1 MAGVQPPQP
10 YPVSITSS
18 TRPLPQNYQQKPFA
32 AGSAM
37 QAETTMSP
45 GASQRGPKVP
55 QTVSRVE
62 SAEKASP
69 MERPPD
75 TGPRVKE
82 QDPRLSPDISIVK
95 VENEL
100 GPEETGMLDMYVSD
114 MGRSGAGPSHGQ
126 NDEDQS
132 DYDVEEPPG
141 DMHRDEM
148 SNESGNLSMDQS
160 GNWYMG
166 NFREID
172 IQDQGNCPRP
182 GLMEAS
188 KAMQYGMVELAPNTS
203 VYLYRKQYEIAMSKI
218 KFNEKNQAR
227 DGTPAARYLLS
238 TFYDKSELIN
248 ATIRN
253 TDGDCNVYPGYTPL
267 NRVIIYAI
275 EVFCVQNSDSTMTE
289 THSALG
295 RKITAYR
302 SFTKNR
308 ILNSGKSFQ

>member
-166 NFREID
+166 NFRDARPAPKSYNVRHKVRNPPPPTYLVGSVLHVAERLHAKRRRVC
-172 IQDQGNCPRP
+172 QHCRMTGVTTSSGHGVETSWNCVTCDVALCVNNRNCWNNFHDK
-182 GLMEAS
+182 LNS
-188 KAMQYGMVELAPNTS
+188 
-203 VYLYRKQYEIAMSKI
+203 IKI
-218 KFNEKNQAR
+218 K
-227 DGTPAARYLLS
+227 
-238 TFYDKSELIN
+238 
-248 ATIRN
+248 
-253 TDGDCNVYPGYTPL
+253 
-267 NRVIIYAI
+267 
-275 EVFCVQNSDSTMTE
+275 
-289 THSALG
+289 
-295 RKITAYR
+295 
-302 SFTKNR
+302 
-308 ILNSGKSFQ
+308 

>member
-166 NFREID
+166 NFRDLRQAAFPSVFPKPRRNPPID
-172 IQDQGNCPRP
+172 VPHRLISGSRKRC
-182 GLMEAS
+182 
-188 KAMQYGMVELAPNTS
+188 AMCY
-203 VYLYRKQYEIAMSKI
+203 Y
-218 KFNEKNQAR
+218 
-227 DGTPAARYLLS
+227 
-238 TFYDKSELIN
+238 
-248 ATIRN
+248 
-253 TDGDCNVYPGYTPL
+253 
-267 NRVIIYAI
+267 NRVKTKSGWDIYTNYKCEACDVALCNR
-275 EVFCVQNSDSTMTE
+275 ESTHCFNRFHE
-289 THSALG
+289 GIQHHYG
-295 RKITAYR
+295 
-302 SFTKNR
+302 FKNVEG
-308 ILNSGKSFQ
+308 I